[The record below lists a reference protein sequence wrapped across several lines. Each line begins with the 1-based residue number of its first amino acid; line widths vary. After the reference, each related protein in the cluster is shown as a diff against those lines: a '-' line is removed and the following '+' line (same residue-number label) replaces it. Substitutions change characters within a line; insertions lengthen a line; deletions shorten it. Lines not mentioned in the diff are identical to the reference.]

1 MAFQIARSFTL
12 LGPRIINKDSF
23 QGTILNGSAMNGISN
38 GAVTNGTSNGTS
50 NGMSNGVSNSAAW
63 MEETLQA
70 GPGPLREVDPTL
82 YEELK
87 LGHDGAGFKRLK
99 P

>member
-1 MAFQIARSFTL
+1 MVLAKL
-12 LGPRIINKDSF
+12 LCCFDICHTHHVML
-23 QGTILNGSAMNGISN
+23 QGTVPNGNA
-38 GAVTNGTSNGTS
+38 NGTVSNGT
-50 NGMSNGVSNSAAW
+50 NGVSNSAAW
-63 MEETLQA
+63 RQETLQA
-70 GPGPLREVDPTL
+70 GSTVPPAPLREVDPTL

>member
-1 MAFQIARSFTL
+1 ML
-12 LGPRIINKDSF
+12 LCI
-23 QGTILNGSAMNGISN
+23 QGTVSNGSANGGN
-38 GAVTNGTSNGTS
+38 GVVVTNGSNGV
-50 NGMSNGVSNSAAW
+50 SNGVSNSAAW
-63 MEETLQA
+63 RQETLQA
-70 GPGPLREVDPTL
+70 GPTVPPLREVDPTL

>member
-1 MAFQIARSFTL
+1 M
-12 LGPRIINKDSF
+12 P
-23 QGTILNGSAMNGISN
+23 NGSANG
-38 GAVTNGTSNGTS
+38 SNGT
-50 NGMSNGVSNSAAW
+50 NGVAPMANGVSNSAAW
-63 MEETLQA
+63 RQETLNN
-70 GPGPLREVDPTL
+70 PGTTVPNAREVDPTL

>member
-1 MAFQIARSFTL
+1 MSQ
-12 LGPRIINKDSF
+12 
-23 QGTILNGSAMNGISN
+23 QGTVPNGNANGGN
-38 GAVTNGTSNGTS
+38 GVLVTNGTNGI
-50 NGMSNGVSNSAAW
+50 SNGVSNSAAW
-63 MEETLQA
+63 RQETLQA
-70 GPGPLREVDPTL
+70 GPTVPPQPLREVDPTL

>member
-1 MAFQIARSFTL
+1 M
-12 LGPRIINKDSF
+12 
-23 QGTILNGSAMNGISN
+23 LNGNANGGN
-38 GAVTNGTSNGTS
+38 GVA
-50 NGMSNGVSNSAAW
+50 NGVSSSAAW
-63 MEETLQA
+63 RQETLQN
-70 GPGPLREVDPTL
+70 PGAAVSTPREVEPTL

>member
-1 MAFQIARSFTL
+1 M
-12 LGPRIINKDSF
+12 PN
-23 QGTILNGSAMNGISN
+23 GTANGENGVANGI
-38 GAVTNGTSNGTS
+38 
-50 NGMSNGVSNSAAW
+50 SNSAAW
-63 MEETLQA
+63 RQETQN
-70 GPGPLREVDPTL
+70 PGTTVTSAREVDPTL

>member
-1 MAFQIARSFTL
+1 M
-12 LGPRIINKDSF
+12 
-23 QGTILNGSAMNGISN
+23 QGTIPNGNANGAVISN
-38 GAVTNGTSNGTS
+38 GTNGNGAA
-50 NGMSNGVSNSAAW
+50 NGVSNSAAW
-63 MEETLQA
+63 RQETLQA
-70 GPGPLREVDPTL
+70 GPTVPTAPLREVDPTL